1 MLALWKKEL
10 LTFFSSLTGYLV
22 MAVFLFMSGLFLWV
36 IPGNLNILYGGYAN
50 LDALFY
56 LAPWLYLFLVPAVT
70 MRLLADEKKS
80 GTIELLLTRPL
91 TGWQVVTGKF
101 LAGFTLVMLAL
112 LPTLIYFL
120 SLWQL
125 AQPLGN
131 VDAGAVW
138 GSYMG
143 LVLLAGAYVSL
154 GLFTSAITQ
163 NQVVAFVLAA
173 LLSFFF
179 YSGFDALASIP
190 VLKGSSTF
198 LSSLGIDA
206 HYRSISRGVVDS
218 RDLVYF
224 LGLILVFLSLTKALL
239 GNRKRVGGFLGLLG
253 VVVLL
258 NLASSAWFFRWDLTT
273 EKRYS
278 LASVTKNF
286 LTGMDA
292 PVLAHVYLEGDLNAG
307 FSRFGQATREM
318 LDELRVYAG
327 NSLEYTF
334 VNPAGNSGESRRAAE
349 RLKEAGLSPVPV
361 FEASEDGSRKQTLV
375 YPYLIFVSQ
384 GHEVIVN
391 LLDNLAGRSG
401 AENLNASIE
410 ELEYKLTDA
419 LRRLTAGAGDKPRIA
434 FLEGHGELDELDV
447 LDVTDALSQYYEV
460 ERGNPGG
467 NLSALNPYKALIIAR
482 PRTAFSEEEKFILD
496 QYIMQ
501 GGRILWLIDAI
512 NVSMDSLRMA
522 SQTVGLP
529 FQLNLDDQL
538 FRYGFRINAVLV
550 QDLQSGLVPVNVSP
564 PGEPARFVPMP
575 WYFSP
580 LLNTNLEHPV
590 TRHLNVV
597 KGEFVSSIDTVG
609 ENSRVIR
616 TPLLQTGSYSL
627 ELQPPVFVSLIGV
640 NEPPDR
646 SLFHLSHIPVAYA
659 VEGIFPSVFK
669 NRAVP
674 PGVTG
679 LPPQGMVVESV
690 PTRMIVVADGDLIRN
705 EVRFK
710 QSGDPKILPLGFD
723 ELTNRNYGNKEF
735 FLNALNY
742 LTDDEGW
749 MALRNRSYTL
759 RLLNREKL
767 ASHGSFWKIM
777 NVGGPLVLV
786 LLAGVL
792 IPFLRRRVY
801 KR

>member
-22 MAVFLFMSGLFLWV
+22 MAVFLLMSGLFLWV
-36 IPGNLNILYGGYAN
+36 IPGNLNILYGGYAT

-56 LAPWLYLFLVPAVT
+56 LAPWLYLFLAPAVT

-80 GTIELLLTRPL
+80 GTLELLLTRPL
-91 TGWQVVTGKF
+91 TTWQLVTGKF
-101 LAGFTLVMLAL
+101 LAGFTLVLLAL

-125 AQPLGN
+125 AQPVGN
-131 VDAGAVW
+131 VDTGAVW
-138 GSYMG
+138 GSYIG

-163 NQVVAFVLAA
+163 NQVVAFVLAT

-198 LSSLGIDA
+198 LSSLGMEA

-224 LGLILVFLSLTKALL
+224 LGFMLVFLGLTKSLL
-239 GNRKRVGGFLGLLG
+239 GNRKKVSGFLGILG
-253 VVVLL
+253 AVVLL
-258 NLASSAWFFRWDLTT
+258 NLASSAGFFRWDLTAG
-273 EKRYS
+273 KRYS
-278 LASVTKNF
+278 LARVTKNF
-286 LTGMDA
+286 VAGMES
-292 PVLAHVYLEGDLNAG
+292 PVLAHIYLEGDLNAG
-307 FSRFGQATREM
+307 FARLGRSTREL

-327 NSLEYTF
+327 NNLEYTF
-334 VNPAGNSGESRRAAE
+334 VNPLGDTEESRRAEE
-349 RLKEAGLSPVPV
+349 RLKEVGLSPVPV
-361 FEASEDGSRKQTLV
+361 FEASEDGSRTRTLV
-375 YPYLIFVSQ
+375 YPYLIFGSNDS
-384 GHEVIVN
+384 EVAVN
-391 LLDNLAGRSG
+391 LLENLPGRSG

-410 ELEYKLTDA
+410 GLEYKLTDA
-419 LRRLTAGAGDKPRIA
+419 LRRLLVHDKPRIA

-447 LDVTDALSQYYEV
+447 LDATDAFTQYYEV

-467 NLSALNPYKALIIAR
+467 NLAALMPYQALIIAR
-482 PRTAFSEEEKFILD
+482 PRSSFSEEEKFIVD
-496 QYIMQ
+496 QYLMQ
-501 GGRILWLIDAI
+501 GGRILWLLDGIH
-512 NVSMDSLRMA
+512 VSMDSLRVA

-529 FQLNLDDQL
+529 YQLNLDDQL
-538 FRYGFRINAVLV
+538 FRYGFRINPVLV
-550 QDLQSGLVPVNVSP
+550 QDLQSGMVPVNVSP
-564 PGEPARFVPMP
+564 PGEPSRFVPMP
-575 WYFSP
+575 WHFSP

-609 ENSRVIR
+609 ENHRVIR
-616 TPLLQTGSYSL
+616 TPLLQTGSHSR
-627 ELQPPVFVSLIGV
+627 ELQPPVFVSLARI

-646 SLFHLSHIPVAYA
+646 TLFNRSHIPVAYA
-659 VEGIFPSVFK
+659 AEGIFTSVFQ

-679 LPPQGMVVESV
+679 LPPQGMMMESV
-690 PTRMIVVADGDLIRN
+690 PTRMIVVADGELIKN

-723 ELTNRNYGNKEF
+723 EVTNQTYGNKQF
-735 FLNALNY
+735 LLNALNY

-749 MALRNRSYTL
+749 MALRNRSFTL
-759 RLLNREKL
+759 RLLNKEKL
-767 ASHGSFWKIM
+767 ARRGSFWKMM
-777 NVGGPLVLV
+777 NVAAPLVLV
-786 LLAGVL
+786 LLAGLL
-792 IPFLRRRVY
+792 IPFLRRRRY
-801 KR
+801 RR